1 MLSWIIQITITSIVL
16 IFLVHY
22 LFNFFKETLTVPKIK
37 DLVNVP
43 NKKYENMYNIIS
55 KNNENNEPTNYTY
68 IDLLPTQPHNQIE
81 EKDTKWDKSLD
92 ADLMKNELKSFLKKQ
107 LKEPVPDISTLNSG
121 PNSSSYSYSD
131 Y

>member
-55 KNNENNEPTNYTY
+55 KNNEINEPANYTE
-68 IDLLPTQPHNQIE
+68 IDLLPNQPHNQIE
-81 EKDTKWDKSLD
+81 EKDTKWNKTSD
-92 ADLMKNELKSFLKKQ
+92 ADSMKNELKSFLKKQ
-107 LKEPVPDISTLNSG
+107 LKEPVADISP

>member
-1 MLSWIIQITITSIVL
+1 MLSWIIQITIVSIIL

-55 KNNENNEPTNYTY
+55 KNNENQNTYTD
-68 IDLLPTQPHNQIE
+68 IDLLPIQPDRQDENKVE
-81 EKDTKWDKSLD
+81 PTWDKSVD
-92 ADLMKNELKSFLKKQ
+92 SNSMKNELKNFLKKQ
-107 LKEPVPDISTLNSG
+107 LKEPVSDISTLSSM

-131 Y
+131 F